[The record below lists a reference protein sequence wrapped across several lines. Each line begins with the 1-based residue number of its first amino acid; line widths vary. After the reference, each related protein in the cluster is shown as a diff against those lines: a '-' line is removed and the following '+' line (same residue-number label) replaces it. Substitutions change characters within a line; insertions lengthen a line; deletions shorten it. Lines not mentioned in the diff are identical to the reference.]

1 MSLDTTEL
9 KIGKTTFKGAWIAVV
24 FALASTIGGGVWT
37 ASSLYSR
44 LEIVEN
50 KSSNVK
56 PLVEKVTLIE
66 QRLEDND
73 VSQLKGK
80 LATLG
85 TRLET
90 LLGQQKNLL
99 ELKDEVA
106 TLSKDIESI
115 RGIVTAAEVLTKD
128 LGDTQKQL
136 KSINKEID
144 DVWEGMDYLSNPLK

>member
-44 LEIVEN
+44 LEIVEK

-56 PLVEKVTLIE
+56 PLVAKVTLIE

>member
-44 LEIVEN
+44 LEIVEK

-56 PLVEKVTLIE
+56 PLVAKVTLIE

-115 RGIVTAAEVLTKD
+115 KGIVTAAEVLTKD

>member
-44 LEIVEN
+44 LEIVEK

-85 TRLET
+85 THLET
-90 LLGQQKNLL
+90 ILTQQEKLL
-99 ELKDEVA
+99 ELNTELSE
-106 TLSKDIESI
+106 LSKEIESMKAVVKQGELI
-115 RGIVTAAEVLTKD
+115 ADSMGDIDTRMKKLTKEIED
-128 LGDTQKQL
+128 LW
-136 KSINKEID
+136 S
-144 DVWEGMDYLSNPLK
+144 GMDYLSNPLK

>member
-1 MSLDTTEL
+1 VSLDTTEL

-44 LEIVEN
+44 LEIVEK

-56 PLVEKVTLIE
+56 PLVAKVTLIE

-115 RGIVTAAEVLTKD
+115 KGIVTAAEVLTKD

>member
-44 LEIVEN
+44 LEIVEK

-85 TRLET
+85 TRLDT
-90 LLGQQKNLL
+90 LLSQQKNLL

-128 LGDTQKQL
+128 LGDTQKEL
-136 KSINKEID
+136 KKINKEID
-144 DVWEGMDYLSNPLK
+144 DVWDGMDYLSNPLK